1 MGISDQLKGPI
12 FQEMMDL
19 VKNQEGGL
27 AGLISKLKNSGLGEH
42 VSSWIVTGENKNVEP
57 GKLSSALGGNFIQS
71 IASKLGISHEEAE
84 NKVADAMPR
93 MVDKL
98 TPNGQVE
105 EGENVLSK
113 GWPSI
118 KSMFD

>member
-1 MGISDQLKGPI
+1 MGISDQFKGPI

-27 AGLISKLKNSGLGEH
+27 TGLVSKLKNSGLGEQ
-42 VSSWIVTGENKNVEP
+42 VSSWIGTGENKNVEP

-84 NKVADAMPR
+84 NKVADAMPQ

-113 GWPSI
+113 GWSSI